1 LTYHIEVA
9 NYLSFMKYRCRAL
22 RRLQGADADEARL
35 IMVAA
40 DHTLSRTVTI
50 VNALGLHARS
60 AAKIAQLA
68 QQAQSNVWIKMAD
81 EAADASSIIDILA
94 FACEKGSQ
102 ITVAVDDPGD
112 RPVLERIVKLIENGF
127 GE

>member
-1 LTYHIEVA
+1 
-9 NYLSFMKYRCRAL
+9 MKYRFRAL
-22 RRLQGADADEARL
+22 RRLQGADADEARW
-35 IMVAA
+35 IMAAA
-40 DHTLSRTVTI
+40 DHTLSQTVTI

-68 QQAQSNVWIKMAD
+68 QQAQSNLWIKVAD
-81 EAADASSIIDILA
+81 EAADSSSIIDILT
-94 FACEKGSQ
+94 FSFEKGSQ